1 MKIHSFN
8 VQPNLPENIKFLE
21 ELANDMWFTWNWP
34 AIMLFVQ
41 IDEKLWTDS
50 HRNPKWM
57 LGCVPQKR
65 LEELSKDQNFV
76 NQVNQVKD
84 AYYKYK
90 NSDQT
95 WYHQHRH
102 EQGNMLT
109 AYFSMEY
116 GIGEG
121 LPIYSGGLGMLA
133 GDHIKSAS
141 DLGMPIIG
149 MGLFY
154 KQGYVRQ
161 ILNREGWQN
170 EEYPDNDWAHMAV
183 ERVLGQDGKEIIV
196 DIPLGFN
203 ENVKACVWR
212 VDVGRTQLYLLDT
225 NLQENT
231 PAQRL
236 ITEKLYGGDRENRIR
251 QEVVLG
257 IGGVKALAAMG
268 LHPTVYHINE
278 GHSAFLLVQRIL
290 DIMQERQMNFAQA
303 REIVWASSVFTTH
316 TPVIAGNEHFDPA
329 LVRKYMEFYVQ
340 KMGVSWEDFLALGKE
355 KADSAT
361 FCMTVLAL
369 RLTAYANGV
378 AKLHG
383 VVSREMWHNLWP
395 GLPINEVPVGS
406 ITNGIH
412 SSSWISHEIN
422 DLYRQYLFNGNKLDE
437 MDPSDVK
444 MWDNIKNIPDEELWK
459 VHGERKAK
467 LINVVRA
474 RIKKQLKRQGFD
486 MMTVNKSSRVLKPDV
501 LTIGFARRFAT
512 YKRATLLFKDL
523 DRLDKIVNNPLRP
536 VQFVFAGKAHPADT
550 MGKEFIKT
558 IYNLTQNDPRFKNK
572 IVFVEDYN
580 MNTARYMVQGV
591 DVWLNNPI
599 RPMEASGTSGMKAA
613 VNGALALSILDGWW
627 DEVGPCDF
635 GWSIGGAEKY
645 SSDAE
650 RDAVEAESLYNL
662 LEQEIAPAYY
672 NRNDKGLSATWL
684 ALMKKSI
691 QKIAP
696 FFNTNRMVKEYYET
710 FYVGAHNFGQLLSQ
724 DNNAAQVAAWRQ
736 KIAENWYRVSVSDIT
751 PSFDKAI
758 LMGDKLNFKAKV
770 FLGNLLPEDI
780 QVELYL
786 GKRGTL
792 GDIDKEDAVDMTC
805 TGKDGDA
812 YIYEVQISP
821 FNSGRQ
827 DYAMRILPACNKI
840 PNVLTPF
847 FIRWEE

>member
-1 MKIHSFN
+1 MKIHSFT

-21 ELANDMWFTWNWP
+21 DLANDMWFTWNWP
-34 AIMLFVQ
+34 AITLFME
-41 IDEKLWTDS
+41 IDEKLWNLS

-65 LEELSKDQNFV
+65 LEELSKNQSFV
-76 NQVNQVKD
+76 EKLNQVKD
-84 AYYKYK
+84 AYCKYK
-90 NSDQT
+90 NNPQT
-95 WYHQHRH
+95 WYRQHKQ
-102 EQGNMLT
+102 EQGDMLA

-141 DLGMPIIG
+141 DLGLPIIG
-149 MGLFY
+149 VGLFY
-154 KQGYVRQ
+154 KQGYVQ
-161 ILNREGWQN
+161 QVLNREGWQN
-170 EEYPDNDWAHMAV
+170 EQYPDNDWAHMAV
-183 ERVLGQDGKEIIV
+183 ERVLDAQGKEITV
-196 DIPLGFN
+196 DIPLGAT
-203 ENVKACVWR
+203 ETVKACIWR
-212 VDVGRTQLYLLDT
+212 VEVGRTQLYLLDT

-257 IGGVKALAAMG
+257 IGGVKALSAMG

-278 GHSAFLLVQRIL
+278 GHSAFLLIERIL
-290 DIMQERQMNFAQA
+290 NIMQARKMDFATA

-329 LVRKYMEFYVQ
+329 LVRKYMEFYAQ
-340 KMGVSWEDFLALGKE
+340 KMGISWEDFLALGKE
-355 KADSAT
+355 TPSSAT

-383 VVSREMWHNLWP
+383 KVSREMWHNLWP
-395 GLPINEVPVGS
+395 QLPMNEIPIGS

-412 SSSWISHEIN
+412 SSSWVSHELN
-422 DLYRQYLFNGNKLDE
+422 DVYRKYLFNNNQLDE
-437 MDPSDVK
+437 IDPSDVK
-444 MWDNIKNIPDEELWK
+444 AWQKVQDIPDEELWN
-459 VHGERKAK
+459 VHTARKGK
-467 LINVVRA
+467 LINMA
-474 RIKKQLKRQGFD
+474 RSRVKQQLKRQGFD
-486 MMTVNKSSRVLKPDV
+486 IMTINKSNRILKSDV

-523 DRLDKIVNNPLRP
+523 DRLDKIVNHSTRP

-558 IYNLTQNDPRFKNK
+558 IYNLTQNDLRFKNK
-572 IVFVEDYN
+572 IVFIEDYN
-580 MNTARYMVQGV
+580 MNIARYMVQGV

-613 VNGALALSILDGWW
+613 ANGALALSILDGWW

-645 SSDAE
+645 ASDAE

-662 LEQEIAPAYY
+662 LEQEIAPTYY
-672 NRNDKGLSATWL
+672 HQNDKGFSSSWL

-691 QKIAP
+691 QQIAS

-710 FYVGAHNFGQLLSQ
+710 FYVGAHNFGQGLSQ
-724 DNNAAQVAAWRQ
+724 ENNALQVSAWRK
-736 KIAENWYRVSVSDIT
+736 KIADNWYRVSVTDIT
-751 PSFDKAI
+751 PAFDKAI
-758 LMGDKLNFKAKV
+758 LMGDKINFKAKV
-770 FLGNLLPEDI
+770 FLGNLTPQDI

-786 GKRGTL
+786 GTRGNL
-792 GDIDKEDAVDMTC
+792 GDIDKQDAVDMSC
-805 TGKDGDA
+805 TGQDGEA

-827 DYAMRILPACNKI
+827 DYALRILPACNKI
-840 PNVLTPF
+840 PNILTPL
-847 FIRWEE
+847 FIRWED

>member
-21 ELANDMWFTWNWP
+21 ELANNMWFTWNWP
-34 AIMLFVQ
+34 AIMLFMQ
-41 IDEKLWTDS
+41 IDPKLWNDS
-50 HRNPKWM
+50 NRNPKWM

-65 LEELSKDQNFV
+65 LEELSNDSAFV
-76 NQVNQVKD
+76 EQVNKVKEL
-84 AYYKYK
+84 YYNYK
-90 NSDQT
+90 NNPNT
-95 WYHQHRH
+95 WYKQNKQ
-102 EQGNMLT
+102 EQGDMLT

-141 DLGMPIIG
+141 DLGLPIIG
-149 MGLFY
+149 VGLFY
-154 KQGYVRQ
+154 KKGYGQ
-161 ILNREGWQN
+161 QLLNREGWQN
-170 EEYPDNDWAHMAV
+170 EEFPDNDWAHMAV
-183 ERVLGQDGKEIIV
+183 EHVLDKNGHEIVV

-203 ENVKACVWR
+203 ETVKACVWR
-212 VDVGRTQLYLLDT
+212 VKVGRTDLYLLDT

-251 QEVVLG
+251 QEIVLG
-257 IGGVKALAAMG
+257 IGGVKALNAMG
-268 LHPTVYHINE
+268 LNPTVYHINE
-278 GHSAFLLVQRIL
+278 GHSAFLLLQRII
-290 DIMQERQMNFAQA
+290 DIMTERKMSFAQA

-316 TPVIAGNEHFDPA
+316 TPVIAGNEHFDPI
-329 LVRKYMEFYVQ
+329 LVRKYMEYYAQ
-340 KMGVSWEDFLALGKE
+340 AMGISWADFLALGKE
-355 KADSAT
+355 KEDSAT

-383 VVSREMWHNLWP
+383 KVSREMWANLWP
-395 GLPINEVPVGS
+395 TLPENEVPIGS

-412 SSSWISHEIN
+412 SASWISHEMN
-422 DLYRQYLFNGNKLDE
+422 DLYRKYLLNGNQLGE
-437 MDPSDVK
+437 FDPSDRPI
-444 MWDNIKNIPDEELWK
+444 WDKVIEIPDEEIWNIH
-459 VHGERKAK
+459 VQRKAK
-467 LINVVRA
+467 LINMTRT
-474 RIKKQLKRQGFD
+474 RIKRQLKRQGFD
-486 MMTVNKSSRVLKPDV
+486 VMTVNKASHVLKPDV

-523 DRLDKIVNNPLRP
+523 DRLDKIINNPLRP
-536 VQFVFAGKAHPADT
+536 IQFVFAGKAHPADT
-550 MGKEFIKT
+550 AGKEFIKT

-580 MNTARYMVQGV
+580 MNIARYMVQGV

-613 VNGALALSILDGWW
+613 LNGALMLSILDGWW

-645 SSDAE
+645 GSEAE

-662 LEQEIAPAYY
+662 LEQEIAPSYY
-672 NRNDKGLSATWL
+672 AKNDKGFSSAWL

-696 FFNTNRMVKEYYET
+696 FFNTNRMVKEYYER
-710 FYVGAHNFGQLLSQ
+710 FYVGANNYGQLLNQ
-724 DNNAAQVAAWRQ
+724 GENTTNVAAWRK
-736 KIAENWYRVSVSDIT
+736 KIAENWYRVSVTDIT

-758 LMGDKLNFKAKV
+758 LMGDQLTFRARV
-770 FLGNLLPEDI
+770 FLGGLAPEDI

-786 GKRGTL
+786 GTRGTL
-792 GDIDKEDAVDMTC
+792 GGIEKENAVDMHVV
-805 TGKDGDA
+805 GNEGDA

-827 DYAMRILPACNKI
+827 DYALRILPACDKI

>member
-1 MKIHSFN
+1 MKIHSFT
-8 VQPNLPENIKFLE
+8 VQPNLPDNIKFLE
-21 ELANDMWFTWNWP
+21 ELASDMWFTWNWP
-34 AIMLFVQ
+34 AILLFVQ
-41 IDEKLWTDS
+41 IDPKLWTAS
-50 HRNPKWM
+50 RRNPKWM
-57 LGCVPQKR
+57 LGSVPQKR
-65 LEELSKDQNFV
+65 LEELSRDTAFV
-76 NQVNQVKD
+76 EQVNKVKE
-84 AYYKYK
+84 AYYNYK
-90 NSDQT
+90 NNSHT
-95 WYHQHRH
+95 WYKEHKK
-102 EQGNMLT
+102 EQGDMLT

-133 GDHIKSAS
+133 GDHMKSAS

-154 KQGYVRQ
+154 KKGYVQ
-161 ILNREGWQN
+161 QLLNRDGWQN

-183 ERVLGQDGKEIIV
+183 EHVLDANGNEIIV
-196 DIPLGFN
+196 DVPLGFN
-203 ENVKACVWR
+203 ETVKACVWR
-212 VDVGRTQLYLLDT
+212 VETGRTDLYLLDT

-251 QEVVLG
+251 QEIVLG
-257 IGGVKALAAMG
+257 IGGVKALTAMG
-268 LHPTVYHINE
+268 KYPTVYHINE
-278 GHSAFLLVQRIL
+278 GHSAFLLIQRII
-290 DIMQERQMNFAQA
+290 DIMQQQKMNFAQA

-316 TPVIAGNEHFDPA
+316 TPVIAGNEHFDPM
-329 LVRKYMEFYVQ
+329 LVRKYMEYYAQ
-340 KMGVSWEDFLALGKE
+340 QMGISWDDFLALGKE

-383 VVSREMWHNLWP
+383 KVSREMWHNLWP
-395 GLPINEVPVGS
+395 GLPINEVPIGS

-412 SSSWISHEIN
+412 SASWVSHEIN
-422 DLYRQYLFNGNKLDE
+422 DLYRKYLFNGNQMGE
-437 MDPSDVK
+437 VDPSDAKIWEKV
-444 MWDNIKNIPDEELWK
+444 DNIPDEELWNM
-459 VHGERKAK
+459 HAQRKTK
-467 LINVVRA
+467 LINLA
-474 RIKKQLKRQGFD
+474 RRRMKHQLKRQGFD
-486 MMTVNKSSRVLKPDV
+486 MMTVNKASKILKPDV

-558 IYNLTQNDPRFKNK
+558 IYNLTQNDARFKNK
-572 IVFVEDYN
+572 VVFIEDYN
-580 MNTARYMVQGV
+580 MNVARYMVQGV

-613 VNGALALSILDGWW
+613 VNGALMLSILDGWW

-645 SSDAE
+645 ASDTE

-662 LEQEIAPAYY
+662 LEQEIAPTYY
-672 NRNDKGLSATWL
+672 AKNDKGFSAAWL

-691 QKIAP
+691 REIAP
-696 FFNTNRMVKEYYET
+696 VFNTNRMVKEYYEK
-710 FYVGAHNFGQLLSQ
+710 FYIGAHNFGQLLSQ
-724 DNNAAQVAAWRQ
+724 NDHAAQVAAWRK
-736 KIAENWYRVSVSDIT
+736 KIADNWYRVSVTDAT
-751 PSFDKAI
+751 PAFDKAI
-758 LMGDKLNFKAKV
+758 LMGDKVNFKARV
-770 FLGNLLPEDI
+770 SLGGLEPQDI

-786 GKRGTL
+786 GTRGAL
-792 GDIDKEDAVDMTC
+792 GDIEKEDAVDMTC

-812 YIYEVQISP
+812 YIYEVQLSP
-821 FNSGRQ
+821 YNSGRQ
-827 DYAMRILPACNKI
+827 DYALRILPACDKV
-840 PNVLTPF
+840 PNILTPLYL
-847 FIRWEE
+847 RWEE

>member
-1 MKIHSFN
+1 MKIHSFT

-34 AIMLFVQ
+34 AILLFVQ
-41 IDEKLWTDS
+41 IDPKLWSDS

-57 LGCVPQKR
+57 LGSVPQKR
-65 LEELSKDQNFV
+65 LEELSRDAAFV
-76 NQVNQVKD
+76 EQVNKVKTL
-84 AYYKYK
+84 YYNYK
-90 NSDQT
+90 NNPHT
-95 WYHQHRH
+95 WYKDNKK
-102 EQGNMLT
+102 EQGDMLT

-121 LPIYSGGLGMLA
+121 LPIYSGGLGMLS

-141 DLGMPIIG
+141 DLGMPLIG
-149 MGLFY
+149 VGLFY
-154 KQGYVRQ
+154 KKGYVQ
-161 ILNREGWQN
+161 QLINREGWQN

-183 ERVLGQDGKEIIV
+183 EHVLDQNGKEIIV

-203 ENVKACVWR
+203 ESVKACIWR
-212 VDVGRTQLYLLDT
+212 VNVGRTDLYLLDT

-268 LHPTVYHINE
+268 MYPTVYHINE
-278 GHSAFLLVQRIL
+278 GHSAFLLIQRII
-290 DIMQERQMNFAQA
+290 DIMRERNMTFAQA

-316 TPVIAGNEHFDPA
+316 TPVIAGNEHFDPM
-329 LVRKYMEFYVQ
+329 LVRKYMEYYAQ
-340 KMGVSWEDFLALGKE
+340 QMGISWEDFLALGKE
-355 KADSAT
+355 KADSST

-383 VVSREMWHNLWP
+383 VVSRHMWKNLWP
-395 GLPINEVPVGS
+395 QLPINEVPVGS
-406 ITNGIH
+406 VTNGIH
-412 SSSWISHEIN
+412 SASWISHEIN
-422 DLYRQYLFNGNKLDE
+422 DLYRKYLLDE
-437 MDPSDVK
+437 HTPEELDPSDSQIWNKVA
-444 MWDNIKNIPDEELWK
+444 NIPDEELWN
-459 VHGERKAK
+459 VHVQRKAK
-467 LINVVRA
+467 LINMARS
-474 RIKKQLKRQGFD
+474 RIKRQLKRQGFD
-486 MMTVNKSSRVLKPDV
+486 VMTVNKASRVLKPDV

-558 IYNLTQNDPRFKNK
+558 IYTLTQNDPRFKNK
-572 IVFVEDYN
+572 VIFIEDYN

-613 VNGALALSILDGWW
+613 VNGALMLSILDGWW

-645 SSDAE
+645 GSDAE
-650 RDAVEAESLYNL
+650 RDAVEADSLYNL
-662 LEQEIAPAYY
+662 LEQEIAPTYY
-672 NRNDKGLSATWL
+672 AKNEKGFSPAWL
-684 ALMKKSI
+684 GLMKKSI
-691 QKIAP
+691 QVIAP
-696 FFNTNRMVKEYYET
+696 FFNTNRMVKEYYEK
-710 FYVGAHNFGQLLSQ
+710 FYVGANDFGLLLGRE
-724 DNNAAQVAAWRQ
+724 DNAAKVAAWRK
-736 KIAENWYRVSVSDIT
+736 KIADNWYRVSVSDIT
-751 PSFDKAI
+751 PPFEKAI
-758 LMGDKLNFKAKV
+758 LMGDKVTFKAKV
-770 FLGNLLPEDI
+770 FLGNLAPEDI

-786 GKRGTL
+786 GTRGTL
-792 GDIDKEDAVDMTC
+792 GDIVKEDAVDMVC
-805 TGKDGDA
+805 TGKEGDA
-812 YIYEVQISP
+812 YLYEVHISP

-827 DYAMRILPACNKI
+827 DYALRILPACDKI
-840 PNVLTPF
+840 PNVLTPLYL
-847 FIRWEE
+847 RWEE

>member
-41 IDEKLWTDS
+41 IDNKLWTDS
-50 HRNPKWM
+50 RRNPKWM
-57 LGCVPQKR
+57 LGCIPQKR

-76 NQVNQVKD
+76 NQVNQVKE

-90 NSDQT
+90 NNPQT
-95 WYHQHRH
+95 WYQQNKH

-154 KQGYVRQ
+154 KQGYVQ
-161 ILNREGWQN
+161 QVLNREGWQN

-183 ERVLGQDGKEIIV
+183 ERVHGSDGKEITV

-203 ENVKACVWR
+203 ETVKACVWR

-268 LHPTVYHINE
+268 LKPTVYHINE
-278 GHSAFLLVQRIL
+278 GHSAFLLIQRIL
-290 DIMQERQMNFAQA
+290 DIMQERKMNFAQA

-316 TPVIAGNEHFDPA
+316 TPVIAGNEHFDPS
-329 LVRKYMEFYVQ
+329 LVRKYMEFYAQ
-340 KMGVSWEDFLALGKE
+340 KMGISWEEFLALGKE

-383 VVSREMWHNLWP
+383 KVSREMWRNLWP
-395 GLPINEVPVGS
+395 ELPINEVPVGS

-422 DLYRQYLFNGNKLDE
+422 DLYRKYLFNGNQLDE
-437 MDPSDVK
+437 IDPSDEK
-444 MWDNIKNIPDEELWK
+444 LWDKIKDIPDEALWK
-459 VHGERKAK
+459 VHVERKGK
-467 LINVVRA
+467 LINIARM
-474 RIKKQLKRQGFD
+474 RIKQQLKRQGFD
-486 MMTVNKSSRVLKPDV
+486 IMTVNKSSRVLKPDV

-572 IVFVEDYN
+572 IVFIEDYN

-645 SSDAE
+645 GSDAE

-672 NRNDKGLSATWL
+672 AKNEKGFSPAWL

-696 FFNTNRMVKEYYET
+696 IFNTNRMVKEYYNT
-710 FYVGAHNFGQLLSQ
+710 FYVGAHDFGQLLSQ
-724 DNNAAQVAAWRQ
+724 DGNAAQVAAWRQ
-736 KIAENWYRVSVSDIT
+736 KIADNWYRVSVSDIT
-751 PSFDKAI
+751 PAFDKAI
-758 LMGDKLNFKAKV
+758 LMGDKLSFKAKV
-770 FLGNLLPEDI
+770 FLGNLAPEDI

-786 GKRGTL
+786 GTRGNL
-792 GDIDKEDAVDMTC
+792 GDIDKQDAVDMTC

-827 DYAMRILPACNKI
+827 DYALRILPACNKV
-840 PNVLTPF
+840 PNVLMPF
-847 FIRWEE
+847 YIRWEE